1 MFCTFN
7 ADRASCHFRDISGRV
22 PYRFEIIN
30 AVKRRPQIGART
42 DGEPRSGGP
51 WRGEGR
57 FRRGVAAFYRLDR
70 ALSYALIAHFVYG
83 ALGS

>member
-1 MFCTFN
+1 MPSSQSHQSF
-7 ADRASCHFRDISGRV
+7 
-22 PYRFEIIN
+22 
-30 AVKRRPQIGART
+30 AR
-42 DGEPRSGGP
+42 GPGGP

-70 ALSYALIAHFVYG
+70 ALSYALIARMKREELLKLAHFVHG